1 MKNKHDFTLFHI
13 NMFIPVCPSIIIHY
27 HPLSISSITLHPNI
41 PSMTSPHLPPVFHAE
56 LRHRMRLA
64 LLWAP
69 ASPLWAPRASLAPAL
84 AALAALP
91 GRRFPGGMSL
101 NRRMFKE
108 IDV

>member
-1 MKNKHDFTLFHI
+1 
-13 NMFIPVCPSIIIHY
+13 
-27 HPLSISSITLHPNI
+27 
-41 PSMTSPHLPPVFHAE
+41 
-56 LRHRMRLA
+56 MRLA

-91 GRRFPGGMSL
+91 GRRFPGGMS
-101 NRRMFKE
+101 RMFKE